1 MSKEFKWDQ
10 SIGTAI
16 RSSKTSRIGSGVLL
30 FGFRGVC
37 STWGS
42 LAKGLLYFPFAL
54 LLAKTGQRSPVFWPK
69 QPHVTV
75 TDLTSH
81 HLATKKTSSKSVVFH
96 SRCCRFGIVNGYGY
110 AGYREWVVGGLGI
123 PRSRVS
129 GAALGLFWCSLGVEL
144 RCDLDNKFLLHAI
157 WWISHAQMNINTW
170 RSLERW
176 TIKKPPKTCLYNRKQ
191 WQQKYW

>member
-110 AGYREWVVGGLGI
+110 AGDRESVVGGIGDPEISGI
-123 PRSRVS
+123 RGGIGSVLMLTWR
-129 GAALGLFWCSLGVEL
+129 GAAVWP
-144 RCDLDNKFLLHAI
+144 RQQ
-157 WWISHAQMNINTW
+157 ISIACNLVNIACTN
-170 RSLERW
+170 EH
-176 TIKKPPKTCLYNRKQ
+176 
-191 WQQKYW
+191 